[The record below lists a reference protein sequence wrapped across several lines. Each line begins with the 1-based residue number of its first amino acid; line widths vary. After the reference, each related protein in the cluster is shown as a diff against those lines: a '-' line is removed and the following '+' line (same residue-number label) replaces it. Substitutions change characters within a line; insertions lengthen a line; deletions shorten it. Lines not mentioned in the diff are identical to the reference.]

1 MSDKKESRG
10 ESRGFS
16 AKTLEK
22 LRTWGGPSELSAF
35 EAMMWLAEADP
46 HLRSTTTSVMELDST
61 PDWSRLVAGH
71 EWTTRAAPRLRQ
83 KVMEP
88 AFGLD
93 MPAWVDDP
101 EFLLDYHLRRVRLP
115 EPGTRRQLFDFAQTV
130 AMTPF
135 DRCRPP
141 WEAVLVEGLEGG
153 KAAYI
158 LKLHHAISDGI
169 GIMQLIGEALNASR
183 DGRDFPAL
191 KPTRKPRATSSL
203 ELAAK
208 GAFHRFLDLPHGTT
222 DSFSSLLDMA
232 ATLLKKPDAMREAT
246 DYLTSAKRM
255 LATKPAAGSPILRKR
270 SLGNRFDSFEFA
282 LADFKAASKS
292 LGASLNDVFL
302 AGLMGGFRRYHEE
315 MGVSIDRMP
324 IGFPISLRTEN
335 DAAGGNKFA
344 GAQYPAPVGEKDP
357 LKRIEHIQKFV
368 RTAREEPALDVVLK
382 IAPVMVHLPTPVL
395 TTIAANMTAAQDA
408 QVSNIPGV
416 PHALHMAG
424 AHVTHLWPFAP
435 TVGCGMMIAMV
446 SHNGRCCIG
455 INSDRAAVTEPE
467 LLAECLYAGIE
478 EMLQLKKPTSAARP
492 ASGAATKPASKLTS
506 KAPVARAPVHAARV
520 PAQAKAKPATKT
532 VVAKASTTGKS
543 KAAPKVVPKPV
554 TKPVAAGKRN
564 TKTVSVKA
572 PVKAVKRAAAP
583 TRAVA
588 AKSANKSAA
597 SKPAA
602 SKLVAKNA
610 VARTSNA
617 RKPTAKPARAKKS
630 GTKTSGSKPS
640 ATKKPAAKP
649 AIKAAAPR
657 KRKA

>member
-93 MPAWVDDP
+93 MPVWVDDP

-478 EMLQLKKPTSAARP
+478 EMLQLKKPASAARP
-492 ASGAATKPASKLTS
+492 TSGGATKPSSKPTS
-506 KAPVARAPVHAARV
+506 KAPLARATVNATRV
-520 PAQAKAKPATKT
+520 PTQAKAKPATQK
-532 VVAKASTTGKS
+532 VVAKTSVAVKS
-543 KAAPKVVPKPV
+543 KAAPKVVPKAVPKAA
-554 TKPVAAGKRN
+554 TKPVAAGKGR
-564 TKTVSVKA
+564 
-572 PVKAVKRAAAP
+572 PGRH
-583 TRAVA
+583 R
-588 AKSANKSAA
+588 
-597 SKPAA
+597 
-602 SKLVAKNA
+602 
-610 VARTSNA
+610 
-617 RKPTAKPARAKKS
+617 
-630 GTKTSGSKPS
+630 
-640 ATKKPAAKP
+640 
-649 AIKAAAPR
+649 
-657 KRKA
+657 